1 MEKSLA
7 FLFILPLML
16 AACIPKNNSPSLS
29 TERLTVSIQEKSST
43 LESYLVEILTNGIQ
57 NGHVASL
64 PQAMSIIVK
73 KGQFEM
79 DVTIGAAYTLKI
91 YRTDYDSIEGMY
103 KGLKEEPAGAGEP
116 EDPLITYSFTAEEEM
131 KSLKLNSPPK
141 D

>member
-1 MEKSLA
+1 MEKRLA
-7 FLFILPLML
+7 FPLILLFML
-16 AACIPKNNSPSLS
+16 AGCIQKNSSPSLS
-29 TERLTVSIQEKSST
+29 VEKLTVSIQETDSAPDN
-43 LESYLVEILTNGIQ
+43 YLIEILTNGIQ

-64 PQAMSIIVK
+64 PKAMSIIVK
-73 KGQFEM
+73 KGQFEL

-103 KGLKEEPAGAGEP
+103 KGLKVEPAGAGEP

-131 KSLKLNSPPK
+131 KSLKLNIPPK